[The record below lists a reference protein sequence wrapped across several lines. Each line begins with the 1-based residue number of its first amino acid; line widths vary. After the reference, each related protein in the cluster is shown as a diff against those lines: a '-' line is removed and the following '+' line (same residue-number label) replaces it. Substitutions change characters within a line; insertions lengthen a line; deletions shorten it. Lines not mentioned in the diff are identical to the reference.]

1 MIESAFEIL
10 AWVLLGTGAV
20 FSVIGGIGMLR
31 LPDFYTRMHAAGV
44 TDTMGAWFILGG
56 LICLA
61 GLTLVSAKLV
71 LILFF
76 LFLTGPTATHAL
88 IKTAWYAGVKPRL
101 SGPIGTGKIGTG
113 PTEKSEGSSPSKP

>member
-1 MIESAFEIL
+1 MIESAAEIL
-10 AWVLLGTGAV
+10 AWVLLGAGAV

-44 TDTMGAWFILGG
+44 TDTLGAWLILVG

-61 GLTLVSAKLV
+61 GVTLVSAKLA

-76 LFLTGPTATHAL
+76 LFMTGPSATHAL
-88 IKTAWYAGVKPRL
+88 IKTAWYAGIKPMVY
-101 SGPIGTGKIGTG
+101 
-113 PTEKSEGSSPSKP
+113 GSTPSKP

>member
-1 MIESAFEIL
+1 MIESAVEIL
-10 AWVLLGTGAV
+10 AWVLLGAGAV

-44 TDTMGAWFILGG
+44 TDTMGAWLILAG

-61 GLTLVSAKLV
+61 GITLVSAKLG

-88 IKTAWYAGVKPRL
+88 IKTAWYAGVKPTL
-101 SGPIGTGKIGTG
+101 SEPVPTG
-113 PTEKSEGSSPSKP
+113 PANKSEGSSSSKP